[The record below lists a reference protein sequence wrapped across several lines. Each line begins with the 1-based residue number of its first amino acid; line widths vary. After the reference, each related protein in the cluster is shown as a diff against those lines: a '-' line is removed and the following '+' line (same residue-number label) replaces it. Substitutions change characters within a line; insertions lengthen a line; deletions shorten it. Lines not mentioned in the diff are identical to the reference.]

1 MLIANISRNIVQEA
15 RKFISDTQARSVR
28 SRQNRPQN
36 NPNEDTSVAAEQGV
50 DTTRFVPVD
59 ATRQM
64 QVESNLREARDW
76 ANEFYG
82 ARRTAGQVPSSSM
95 SSDNL
100 GVANQAMSG
109 QQLTQSLK
117 QVSRINGQ
125 QRTPYSNS
133 DPAPIVITTGVQ
145 ENGLALNRVL

>member
-15 RKFISDTQARSVR
+15 RKFISDTQVRSVR

-50 DTTRFVPVD
+50 DT
-59 ATRQM
+59 TRQM

-82 ARRTAGQVPSSSM
+82 ARRTAGQVPASSM

>member
-36 NPNEDTSVAAEQGV
+36 NPNEDTSVATEQGV
-50 DTTRFVPVD
+50 DTTRLVPVD

-82 ARRTAGQVPSSSM
+82 ARRTAGQFPASSM
-95 SSDNL
+95 VGKPINAAL
-100 GVANQAMSG
+100 TISG
-109 QQLTQSLK
+109 DL
-117 QVSRINGQ
+117 RIFTVTSVI
-125 QRTPYSNS
+125 TPSKPS
-133 DPAPIVITTGVQ
+133 DPVIKPKKS
-145 ENGLALNRVL
+145 

>member
-15 RKFISDTQARSVR
+15 RKFISDTQTRSVR

-36 NPNEDTSVAAEQGV
+36 KPNEDVSVATEQGP

-59 ATRQM
+59 TTHQM

-76 ANEFYG
+76 ADEFYG
-82 ARRTAGQVPSSSM
+82 SRRIGQVLSTSMPS
-95 SSDNL
+95 DDL
-100 GVANQAMSG
+100 GTASQVVSV
-109 QQLTQSLK
+109 QQLTQGLR

-125 QRTPYSNS
+125 QRAPYSNS
-133 DPAPIVITTGVQ
+133 DPEPIVITTGVQ

>member
-15 RKFISDTQARSVR
+15 RKFISDTQTRSVR

-36 NPNEDTSVAAEQGV
+36 KPNEDVSVATEQGP

-59 ATRQM
+59 TTHQM

-82 ARRTAGQVPSSSM
+82 ARRTAGQVSASSM
-95 SSDNL
+95 SYDKL
-100 GVANQAMSG
+100 GVANQTMSG